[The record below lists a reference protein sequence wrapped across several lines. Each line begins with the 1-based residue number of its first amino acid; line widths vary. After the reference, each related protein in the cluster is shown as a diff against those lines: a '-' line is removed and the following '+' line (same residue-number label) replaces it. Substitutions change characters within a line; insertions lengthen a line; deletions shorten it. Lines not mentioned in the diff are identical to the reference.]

1 LFVIMHFSYTV
12 NHRFV
17 YILLS
22 TKVFFVVKQ
31 VEICKFL
38 VW

>member
-1 LFVIMHFSYTV
+1 MHFSYTV
-12 NHRFV
+12 NHPVV

-22 TKVFFVVKQ
+22 TKVIFMVKQ